1 MDGMAYGGERAL
13 DPETIYLAT
22 FEQVE
27 TTREDA
33 DRFACLNGGP
43 LVCNIL
49 SLTLVECECL
59 L

>member
-1 MDGMAYGGERAL
+1 MGGIAFDGTRTL

-27 TTREDA
+27 TTRKDV

-43 LVCNIL
+43 LVCEIL
-49 SLTLVECECL
+49 GQTLVECECPF
-59 L
+59 